1 MERKRE
7 TFFGKIHEKKQPKE
21 GLSPRQESGWLRAC
35 RVWQSVVQG
44 R

>member
-21 GLSPRQESGWLRAC
+21 GLTKAG
-35 RVWQSVVQG
+35 VWMAQSM
-44 R
+44 